1 MLLQGDIVNRY
12 EKRKM
17 NTQER
22 KVIAQTAM
30 ETLTEYETF

>member
-1 MLLQGDIVNRY
+1 MLLQGDIVKRK

-22 KVIAQTAM
+22 KVIAQTVM
-30 ETLTEYETF
+30 ETLTEYEAY